1 MSLDRVP
8 PPRPTRRILALM
20 VATALASATAA
31 LGSDPA
37 WFRADSDADPGTP
50 RLATGRSIPIVPG
63 FDPAHPIA
71 AHLQPVL
78 LAWAERRA
86 EAASLV
92 GSLAPRRT
100 WRVRDLLVAEYSQVI
115 AGQPVLNTSVRL
127 IVHRSGRLVAALAG
141 GVTIEPGPWPEGV
154 AAPRRSVRLG
164 RVEADEA
171 EGWWSRPDGTA
182 VPVRTIVRAAGGLKQ
197 LWVDVRSGD
206 IVHERGFV
214 AHGEV
219 TGHVQGTRVAGWD
232 APFDP
237 LDSVEGP
244 LAHLSVTVSGS
255 GIAVTDENGDFSI
268 GTSSPTPVVVAGLS
282 GPYATVVN
290 DAGPEL
296 QTSTQAQSG
305 VPVSLQFGN
314 PLVESIHAQVNAFVH
329 TNRAHDWIVGVDA
342 DPPFTSLE
350 FPLRVRVN
358 RQLFGHCTAGYDP
371 SVPEMFFLPAGDGC
385 PNTAY
390 STIVY
395 HEYGHA
401 IAFEIFGTFTPA
413 DMHEGIADTV
423 STYISE
429 SRWVGRD
436 FYGVGESLRD
446 VENDVVFPAPGG
458 IYQRGLVIA
467 GSFHDLRT
475 RLVHE
480 YGPVEGRELAARLFI
495 ETLYLLPTLIND
507 DFVTTVLLADDDDG
521 DLSNGTPND
530 RAIIE
535 SFQIH
540 GLEAEP
546 IIVAPL
552 RFMVDS
558 PAGLGWEFG
567 WSIGAFY
574 DEILVEKNG
583 VPIATLAGDATTW
596 FDPHVTPGIHTYVF
610 RGAIAGV
617 GSPATPRWIVKRH
630 HLRGDA
636 NGDGV
641 VSFDDVFAVLDPSFV
656 ADPPCADALD
666 VDDDGRLDLADT
678 VFLLEYLF
686 TDGATPPPPFGSLG
700 TDPSPDLLPCA
711 GEL

>member
-1 MSLDRVP
+1 MSLVRLP
-8 PPRPTRRILALM
+8 HRRPAGRGTAIT
-20 VATALASATAA
+20 VAAVLVFASAAF
-31 LGSDPA
+31 GSVPA
-37 WFRADSDADPGTP
+37 WFHSDADEPGTP
-50 RLATGRSIPIVPG
+50 RLASGPSVPILPS
-63 FDPAHPIA
+63 FDPAG
-71 AHLQPVL
+71 PVAPHFQSIL
-78 LAWAERRA
+78 LVWAQRRA
-86 EAASLV
+86 DADSLI
-92 GSLAPRRT
+92 GTLAPRRT
-100 WRVRDLLVAEYSQVI
+100 WRVKDLLVAEYSQVI
-115 AGQPVLNTSVRL
+115 AGQNVLNTSVRL
-127 IVHRSGRLVAALAG
+127 FVHRSGRLVAALAG
-141 GVTIEPGPWPEGV
+141 GVTTPPGPWPEGV
-154 AAPRRSVRLG
+154 SVPRRNVRLG
-164 RVEADEA
+164 RVEAE
-171 EGWWSRPDGTA
+171 ETQGWWCRPDGTA

-197 LWVDVRSGD
+197 LWIDTRTGD

-214 AHGEV
+214 AHGDV
-219 TGHVQGTRVAGWD
+219 TGQVRGTRVAGWD

-237 LDSVEGP
+237 LDSIEGP
-244 LAHLSVTVSGS
+244 LAHLSVNVSGS
-255 GIAVTDENGDFSI
+255 GVAVTDANGEFSI
-268 GTSSPTPVVVAGLS
+268 GTASPSPIVVAGLS

-296 QTSTQAQSG
+296 QTSIQATPG
-305 VPVSLQFGN
+305 VPVSLALGN
-314 PLVESIHAQVNAFVH
+314 PMDESIHAQVNAFVH
-329 TNRAHDWIVGVDA
+329 TNRAHDWINGVAA
-342 DPPFTSLE
+342 DPPFTALD
-350 FPLRVRVN
+350 FPLRARVN

-371 SVPEMFFLPAGDGC
+371 SVPEMFFLPAGDDC

-436 FYGVGESLRD
+436 FYGIGESLRD
-446 VENDVVFPAPGG
+446 VEYDLVFPAPGG

-475 RLVHE
+475 RFVHE
-480 YGPVEGRELAARLFI
+480 YGPVAGRELAAKLFI

-546 IIVAPL
+546 IVVAPL
-552 RFMVDS
+552 RFMVDA
-558 PAGLGWEFG
+558 PAEWGWEFN

-583 VPIATLAGDATTW
+583 VPVATLEGNSTSW
-596 FDPHVTPGIHTYVF
+596 VDPHVTPGIHTYLF

-617 GSPATPRWIVKRH
+617 ESPATPRWIVKRH
-630 HLRGDA
+630 YVRGDA
-636 NGDGV
+636 NGDGL
-641 VSFDDVFAVLDPSFV
+641 VSFDDVFASLDPSFL
-656 ADPPCADALD
+656 ANPTCADALD
-666 VDDDGRLDLADT
+666 VDDDGQLDLADI

-686 TDGATPPPPFGSLG
+686 TDGPTPPSPFGALG
-700 TDPSPDLLPCA
+700 FDPSPDPLPCA